1 MSGADPSDV
10 GWVGTS
16 SREGAAAAAVAGAV
30 GNVGTAAAAAA
41 ATPVGFALMAAGVE
55 TAGCCPRRVVALYGC
70 EWAGAAGGVFTGLC
84 VPA

>member
-1 MSGADPSDV
+1 
-10 GWVGTS
+10 
-16 SREGAAAAAVAGAV
+16 
-30 GNVGTAAAAAA
+30 
-41 ATPVGFALMAAGVE
+41 LMAAGVE